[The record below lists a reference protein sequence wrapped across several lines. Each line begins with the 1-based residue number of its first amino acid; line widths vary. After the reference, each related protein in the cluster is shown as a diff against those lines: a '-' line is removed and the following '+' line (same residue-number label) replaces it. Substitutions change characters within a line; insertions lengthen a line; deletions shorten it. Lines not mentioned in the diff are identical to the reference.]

1 MCIQYQFVIFAGIAT
16 GVFELRGDGSFHEW
30 TIFNQHPAGAAK
42 IQLLDDVFMGLR
54 TQMVKDNTTNNVSLV
69 LQTHPV
75 NVQLPG
81 IRTLEYQ
88 GI

>member
-1 MCIQYQFVIFAGIAT
+1 MCTTFAGIST

-54 TQMVKDNTTNNVSLV
+54 TVVHKEKESESMAFV
-69 LQTHPV
+69 LQTHPS
-75 NVQLPG
+75 NQKLPAVHG
-81 IRTLEYQ
+81 LEYR
-88 GI
+88 GED